1 MKTPEPPWRY
11 DWKPDATDML
21 TAIWLDARDR
31 ERLTEASAEID
42 AALGNDPSAVGESQF
57 ALEDVQRQRADV
69 RLAFFGPLM
78 VTFALSAPRRE
89 VMVNRHHPRPPR
101 PHPGLLTPGR
111 RRQ

>member
-1 MKTPEPPWRY
+1 MRAPKRPWRY

-89 VMVNRHHPRPPR
+89 VMVTAVTRARPGPTR
-101 PHPGLLTPGR
+101 GS
-111 RRQ
+111 